1 MNGTRDDPSLSQER
15 RMFQFKHSHV
25 AAEGLCCSPAAPLAR
40 FAATLPCRPRR
51 QIPLWVIVP
60 VVDGEGV
67 ALLHLLL
74 PRVPRA
80 DQVFVGHP
88 RPDPEVV
95 LRPHRSGVNVLRPP
109 ARVGHVHKVVV
120 EPLPHP
126 AQDVIVHDVHQ
137 VVLLAGVDREVEDIP
152 PVRPV
157 GVGGVA
163 ALAAELPVGPP
174 AQLVLAVDEL
184 EVAHAQGGPE
194 RVHPP
199 HALPGVAHLQ
209 LVDHLGAGARRGALV
224 RRHDAVPVVHAVQRP
239 QVPVPADG
247 ALQDRGQ
254 PVHVVHHAVQGG
266 PLDVFWE
273 QRRVHKGV
281 HPQAALEQGVL
292 FAAQRVIAACVVGA
306 APVVRGHDDD

>member
-137 VVLLAGVDREVEDIP
+137 VVLLRVVVRQVEDVAEVGPLDALVFAVGAAVGAVVP
-152 PVRPV
+152 P
-157 GVGGVA
+157 
-163 ALAAELPVGPP
+163 AEL
-174 AQLVLAVDEL
+174 LLAVHQL
-184 EVAHAQGGPE
+184 EVPQAQARPQ
-194 RVHPP
+194 RV
-199 HALPGVAHLQ
+199 LEVRVAHFQ
-209 LVDHLGAGARRGALV
+209 LVDHLLPGAGDLALV
-224 RRHDAVPVVHAVQRP
+224 GLHDVVPVVHAVQRP